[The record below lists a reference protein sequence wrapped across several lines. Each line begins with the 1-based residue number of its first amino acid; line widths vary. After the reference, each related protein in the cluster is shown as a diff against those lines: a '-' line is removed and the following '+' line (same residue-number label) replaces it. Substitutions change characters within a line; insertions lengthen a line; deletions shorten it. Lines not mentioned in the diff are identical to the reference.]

1 MTIEIKAAI
10 KAAIPDVK
18 AKGANPASD
27 RFEIR
32 VHAGTECH
40 RTRVRSILL
49 AFQKIQKIH
58 IDILF
63 PFPYPILSKNEA
75 GTRKLTRKCP

>member
-10 KAAIPDVK
+10 KAAIPEVK

-32 VHAGTECH
+32 VHAGAECH

-49 AFQKIQKIH
+49 AFQKIH

>member
-32 VHAGTECH
+32 VYAGAECH
-40 RTRVRSILL
+40 RTRVGSVLL
-49 AFQKIQKIH
+49 AFQKIH